1 MADINMTNTT
11 NSKNTSNIFRRPR
24 KGNSRTPHNLGPIA
38 KPSGFLTPWKG
49 TQPIPQEADLK
60 KILFLSKR
68 GMSRSP
74 IAREVM
80 RSVLEKTDF
89 TGQVV
94 VFSAGVTQAYDDC
107 PIDRRMKEYCKQIGY
122 RLQANSSFADPS
134 ILNRADLIVTLDH
147 ESEDF
152 TKVQQRAIR
161 CETRP
166 LGVFMAPG
174 CEPYVPDP
182 FDRDEELSV
191 DDCYDKIVSSIEYG
205 CTKLCSALPAFFN

>member
-1 MADINMTNTT
+1 MTNTT
-11 NSKNTSNIFRRPR
+11 NSKNTSNLFRRPR
-24 KGNSRTPHNLGPIA
+24 KGNSRTPHNLGPIP
-38 KPSGFLTPWKG
+38 KPSGFLNPWKG
-49 TQPIPQEADLK
+49 TQSIPQEADLK

-89 TGQVV
+89 TGKVV

-107 PIDRRMKEYCKQIGY
+107 PTDRRMKEYCKQIGY

-134 ILNRADLIVTLDH
+134 MLNRADLIVTLDH

-166 LGVFMAPG
+166 LGVFMARG
-174 CEPYVPDP
+174 C
-182 FDRDEELSV
+182 
-191 DDCYDKIVSSIEYG
+191 
-205 CTKLCSALPAFFN
+205 